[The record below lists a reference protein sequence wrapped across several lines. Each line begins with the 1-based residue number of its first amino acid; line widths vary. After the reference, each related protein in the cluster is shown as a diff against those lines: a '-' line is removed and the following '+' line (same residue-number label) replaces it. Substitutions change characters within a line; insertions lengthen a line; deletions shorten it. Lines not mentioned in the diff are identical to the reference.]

1 MNPSLITS
9 WEIEKHGGL
18 VFTHEVFKKI
28 QEEVLAA
35 RGHCDVQSTTEM
47 EDTRIVTVTDKSNR
61 VREVICFPS
70 HIYKCSCKLFE
81 SIGIPCYHIIRM
93 FRGARIT
100 EVPLDYI
107 TKRWMKN
114 CKRYFFLTN
123 DVLLSNF
130 EVGTGDC

>member
-1 MNPSLITS
+1 
-9 WEIEKHGGL
+9 
-18 VFTHEVFKKI
+18 
-28 QEEVLAA
+28 
-35 RGHCDVQSTTEM
+35 M